1 MFCDGDTD
9 SQSYVPEQVPYNGM
23 RLCGIQ
29 RCATCKLT
37 VHVCTSGNEDW
48 TSAMAEKMGMTA
60 AESWRPWLVDQVPAG
75 YVTVYENPAGVAN
88 FTFVSDGMHWPDG
101 WHAFRP
107 LEYSKPVCGVSTQI
121 TVKEAG
127 HMVPQ
132 YQPTRAF
139 ELFKRFLHDEPF

>member
-1 MFCDGDTD
+1 
-9 SQSYVPEQVPYNGM
+9 M
-23 RLCGIQ
+23 RVFLTTVCVCGIQ

-88 FTFVSDGMHWPDG
+88 FTFVSDMACTGSMVGM
-101 WHAFRP
+101 
-107 LEYSKPVCGVSTQI
+107 
-121 TVKEAG
+121 
-127 HMVPQ
+127 
-132 YQPTRAF
+132 
-139 ELFKRFLHDEPF
+139 PFALSNVVLSQFAACRLRSL